1 MSNDSKTTTTW
12 VWENK
17 VKGFTPKRIEK
28 LVKKDKQSCIL
39 KIDGD
44 YPKELLKKR
53 NELPILSE
61 KLKLG
66 KVENFSLVPSL
77 NNKKSWYTSKIE
89 LGNETWLK
97 AEERTS
103 DHYVWKYLL
112 VETLHHFEYQT
123 ENRWRWCKK

>member
-17 VKGFTPKRIEK
+17 VKDFTPKRIEK

-53 NELPILSE
+53 NELPILPE

-97 AEERTS
+97 AARNKFERIFSRQWIVNNS
-103 DHYVWKYLL
+103 D
-112 VETLHHFEYQT
+112 FI
-123 ENRWRWCKK
+123 N